1 MVTIINFLKMKFL
14 SNVLSTIVGI
24 FLFCF
29 MFLFLILIIGAFAG
43 SGDGKPKLEKNSIIE
58 LDLSEISLDY
68 NGIFEP
74 SPFEALLDSEQKA
87 SVIEV
92 IDAIEAAKTD
102 ENIKGISILK
112 NNSLLGLAQTKAI
125 RNKLDEFKKSGK
137 FIYAYS
143 DVLSQ
148 LDYYLNSVADQ
159 VYLNPVGELDF
170 KGLASEVIY
179 MKDLQEKS
187 GVKFEIIRHGKYKSA
202 VEPFLAQEMSP
213 ENREQ
218 MTVLLQ
224 SIWETII
231 TDIATSRKLD
241 VAALNSIA
249 DNLGARTPEMA
260 LETKL
265 IDKIGYEDEY
275 HDLIHKK
282 LKTKKDTE
290 YNKISI
296 SEYAS
301 IADSPST
308 NFTADNTI
316 AVIYAQ
322 GEIQGGEGSV
332 NIIGE
337 GSINRSLK
345 EAREDKDVKAVVL
358 RVDSPGGSA
367 LTSELIWREI
377 ELTKK
382 IKPVVVSMGNVAASG
397 GYYISC
403 NSDYIFAEPS
413 TITGSIGVFGM
424 LPNMSQLG
432 KNIGINAEQVKTH
445 KNASGYSLFEP
456 IDEDYKNVVLESI
469 ESVYST
475 FLQRVADGRK
485 MTREQVD
492 TIAQGRI
499 WTGTDAVKNGLVD
512 ELGSLEDAIKYAATV
527 AKIKEYRIEN
537 FPEYETDLNS
547 ILANLSGISIF
558 QSKETLLREQIG
570 TEAYMLLEKIK
581 RAQNTK
587 GVQAMMPF
595 SLEIK

>member
-1 MVTIINFLKMKFL
+1 MRFL

-24 FLFCF
+24 FLFGF
-29 MFLFLILIIGAFAG
+29 IFFFFILIIGAFAG
-43 SGDGKPKLEKNSIIE
+43 SGDGKPKLEKNSVIE
-58 LDLSEISLDY
+58 LDLSEITLDY
-68 NGIFEP
+68 NGTFEP
-74 SPFEALLDSEQKA
+74 SPFEALLESKQKA

-102 ENIKGISILK
+102 DDIKGISILK

-137 FIYAYS
+137 FVYAYS

-148 LDYYLNSVADQ
+148 KDYYLNSVADQ
-159 VYLNPVGELDF
+159 IYLNPVGELDF

-187 GVKFEIIRHGKYKSA
+187 GVKFEVIRHGKYKSA
-202 VEPFLAQEMSP
+202 VEPYLAQEMSA

-218 MTVLLQ
+218 LTVLLQ
-224 SIWETII
+224 SIWETVV
-231 TDIATSRKLD
+231 TDIAASRKID
-241 VAALNSIA
+241 VSVLNSIA
-249 DNLGARTPEMA
+249 DNLGARTPNMA
-260 LETKL
+260 LDAKL

-282 LKTKKDTE
+282 LKAKKDTE

-382 IKPVVVSMGNVAASG
+382 VKPVVVSMGNVAASG

-424 LPNMSQLG
+424 LPNMSELG

-456 IDEDYKNVVLESI
+456 LDEDYKNVVLEGI
-469 ESVYST
+469 ENVYST

-485 MTREQVD
+485 MTTDQVD
-492 TIAQGRI
+492 AIAQGRV
-499 WTGTDAVKNGLVD
+499 WTGTDALKNGLVD
-512 ELGSLEDAIKYAATV
+512 QLGNLDDAIKHAAKL
-527 AKIKEYRIEN
+527 AKIKEYRTEN
-537 FPEYETDLNS
+537 FPEYKTNFNDL
-547 ILANLSGISIF
+547 LANLSGISLF
-558 QSKETLLREQIG
+558 QSKEALLKEQLG